1 MANQTAVVVGVGPGL
16 GWAVTKKL
24 VQNGYQ
30 VFAAARKKES
40 LDALVGAEKGLADRV
55 VTVSCDA
62 TNAASVKE
70 LFAKAKDVDVAV
82 FNAGAFGMKPFL
94 ELDDETMQSMW
105 RVNCLAGFH
114 VGQEAARAMVPRG
127 KGTIIFTGAT
137 AALRGGSGFAAF
149 ASSKF
154 ALRAVA
160 QSMARELGPKNIH
173 VAHVVIDGI
182 IAAGRSA
189 AYVQGKGEDAG
200 LSADAIAET
209 YLHIV
214 NQHRSAWTHE
224 IDLRPFAERF

>member
-16 GWAVTKKL
+16 GWAVSKKL
-24 VQNGYQ
+24 AESGFK
-30 VFAAARKKES
+30 VFAAARKKENVE
-40 LDALVGAEKGLADRV
+40 ALVSKDLAERV
-55 VTVSCDA
+55 VPVACDA
-62 TNAASVKE
+62 TDAASVKD

-82 FNAGAFGMKPFL
+82 FNAGAFGMKSFL
-94 ELDDETMQSMW
+94 DLEAADLENMW
-105 RVNCLAGFH
+105 RVNCLAGFQ
-114 VGQEAARAMVPRG
+114 VGQAAARAMVARG

-137 AALRGGSGFAAF
+137 AALRGAANFAAF

-154 ALRAVA
+154 GLRAIA

-182 IAAGRSA
+182 IDGGRTAS
-189 AYVQGKGEDAG
+189 YVAGKGEAAG
-200 LSADAIAET
+200 LSTDAIAET
-209 YLHIV
+209 YLHIA